1 MQGQK
6 TKIMGYDNWKLQT
19 PPEDELE
26 FDDEGNVLCCPVCD
40 TPTKDG
46 DYCCNKCWKADND
59 D

>member
-1 MQGQK
+1 
-6 TKIMGYDNWKLQT
+6 MGYDNWKLQT